1 LITEGDGAP
10 RISGAGNADL
20 RGFAGAIDRHTPA
33 PFAGRADPIGRGC
46 ALIVRMFADEL
57 DKLFVA
63 PMNARTA
70 TRGRAAPSDFCI
82 VRLMNGSR
90 PTVVSLGARGDLEEG
105 SGGGASC
112 KVREFALLSDGR
124 EVTLLDDRG
133 WTTSAQ
139 LGEISLTHAV
149 RNVYTVVLP
158 DDAEETG
165 EEHEWQ
171 RFERHLR
178 EAGVAVTPDELRAL
192 PYRVILSL
200 RLAPGAARR

>member
-1 LITEGDGAP
+1 
-10 RISGAGNADL
+10 
-20 RGFAGAIDRHTPA
+20 
-33 PFAGRADPIGRGC
+33 
-46 ALIVRMFADEL
+46 
-57 DKLFVA
+57 
-63 PMNARTA
+63 MNA
-70 TRGRAAPSDFCI
+70 GP
-82 VRLMNGSR
+82 V
-90 PTVVSLGARGDLEEG
+90 TVVSLGAWGDLEEG
-105 SGGGASC
+105 SGGVASC

-139 LGEISLTHAV
+139 LGEISLTHVV

-171 RFERHLR
+171 RFARRLR

-192 PYRVILSL
+192 PYRVILSVPCGS
-200 RLAPGAARR
+200 AQAG

>member
-1 LITEGDGAP
+1 
-10 RISGAGNADL
+10 
-20 RGFAGAIDRHTPA
+20 
-33 PFAGRADPIGRGC
+33 
-46 ALIVRMFADEL
+46 
-57 DKLFVA
+57 
-63 PMNARTA
+63 MNARTP
-70 TRGRAAPSDFCI
+70 TRDRAAPSDFCI

-171 RFERHLR
+171 HFEQRC
-178 EAGVAVTPDELRAL
+178 AKQGRA
-192 PYRVILSL
+192 ISL
-200 RLAPGAARR
+200 TGGDLAERAACRTA